1 LDAQKAYSLI
11 DFKHL
16 IISTGAVNVLSNA
29 KKNKSQGNI
38 LQSKREKGW
47 LQIQAVWVIYNKLDC
62 VNIEQGFVVGK
73 ILVLA
78 TLLCSEKK
86 MHFPFILEKGCRG
99 ISCNKLRTLRVF
111 YVYPTCHPQMI

>member
-29 KKNKSQGNI
+29 KKNKSQRNI
-38 LQSKREKGW
+38 LQSKRKKKGW
-47 LQIQAVWVIYNKLDC
+47 LQVQAVWVIYNKLDC
-62 VNIEQGFVVGK
+62 VNIEQGFGVGK

-78 TLLCSEKK
+78 TLLCSEEKICI
-86 MHFPFILEKGCRG
+86 FPSF
-99 ISCNKLRTLRVF
+99 
-111 YVYPTCHPQMI
+111 

>member
-86 MHFPFILEKGCRG
+86 MHFPLILEKGCRG

-111 YVYPTCHPQMI
+111 YVYPKCHPQMI